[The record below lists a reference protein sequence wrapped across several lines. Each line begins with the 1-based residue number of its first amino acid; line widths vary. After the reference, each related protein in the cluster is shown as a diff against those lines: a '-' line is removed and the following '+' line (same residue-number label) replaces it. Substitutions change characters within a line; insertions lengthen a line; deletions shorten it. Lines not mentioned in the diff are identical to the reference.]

1 MTATVLAVASIGGF
15 VEWVL
20 LRVRRFEDVSFVVQI
35 RHTHRENNS
44 DQEQN
49 AVVNAP

>member
-20 LRVRRFEDVSFVVQI
+20 LRVRRFEDVSFVVQH
-35 RHTHRENNS
+35 RHTHRENNFE
-44 DQEQN
+44 EQN
-49 AVVNAP
+49 TVVNAP